1 MSNRRQGKAKPR
13 GQARVKRQ
21 EVQGEDGWTV
31 ITHGLSKV
39 SIGKESGRK
48 ISKDEPRVAGSLP
61 TKTVEGLTAEN
72 LFADFKKL
80 QERWED
86 TAIARQLGEIISKET
101 VDVENAVC
109 IGIGS
114 FARDWDH
121 RHRSM
126 WQLVL
131 FLDTIRYLKRDGQ
144 DIKMLAQDPA
154 FMPLDISFLQL
165 LDITVVESGI
175 EEHVTPVSFVF
186 SPFVDWYILLPTFLK
201 ARDPK
206 LYIGNEIL
214 DDYSAYAQTDKKREK
229 LEECNDLGKTFLVG
243 RICVK
248 LRDFEHH
255 AHALNGM
262 VMYTRTISPA
272 T

>member
-1 MSNRRQGKAKPR
+1 MSERRRGKAKPR

-39 SIGKESGRK
+39 SIGKESARK
-48 ISKDEPRVAGSLP
+48 TAKDEPRVAGSLP

-72 LFADFKKL
+72 LHADFKKL
-80 QERWED
+80 QERWKD
-86 TAIARQLGEIISKET
+86 TAVARQLDKVIGKGT
-101 VDVENAVC
+101 LDVEKAVC

-114 FARDWDH
+114 FSRDWDH

-131 FLDTIRYLKRDGQ
+131 FLDTIGYIKKDGQ
-144 DIKMLAQDPA
+144 DMKMFAQDPA
-154 FMPLDISFLQL
+154 FTPLDISFLQL
-165 LDITVVESGI
+165 LGIIVVESGI
-175 EEHVTPVSFVF
+175 EEHIIATSFVF
-186 SPFVDWYILLPTFLK
+186 SPFVDWYILLPSFLK
-201 ARDPK
+201 AKDPE

-214 DDYSAYAQTDKKREK
+214 DKYSAYAQTEDKREK
-229 LEECNDLGKTFLVG
+229 LEECNELGKTFLVG
-243 RICVK
+243 RTCLK

-262 VMYTRTISPA
+262 VVYTRTNSPP